1 MLYYRYKKVV
11 QNAEEIKMLKT
22 HAAQGVK
29 GIIFY
34 MPQGVK
40 DILCTVCVFTLG
52 KYHLYLSP
60 KIPSELENIKDTTE
74 GDLG

>member
-1 MLYYRYKKVV
+1 
-11 QNAEEIKMLKT
+11 
-22 HAAQGVK
+22 
-29 GIIFY
+29 